1 MANQFRLA
9 RAKPGLSKD
18 LVLYCRRH
26 DFGTRMLK
34 STGYLAAVMKTMGHK
49 DVKTA
54 MRYQHPEIEIVPT
67 ALNQGTGV
75 SGDEQ
80 VEKNL
85 WHVLGHR

>member
-1 MANQFRLA
+1 
-9 RAKPGLSKD
+9 
-18 LVLYCRRH
+18 
-26 DFGTRMLK
+26 MLK

-67 ALNQGTGV
+67 ALNQGTEV

-80 VEKNL
+80 VVSRPL
-85 WHVLGHR
+85 SASRAVQRCHRTNRRVDLTFIIMNIKRVSDHYYGR